1 MKKLFIILL
10 ATMLMSCTRY
20 KHTFLID
27 VTYTNGEQD
36 TIKIDIKNHTN
47 NPNEN
52 WKSMIYLGDNGCITI
67 PGVPSYNAYAICG
80 VRNFSIINHNVIKL
94 ND

>member
-10 ATMLMSCTRY
+10 TTMLISCTRY
-20 KHTFLID
+20 KHTFLVDI
-27 VTYTNGEQD
+27 TYTNGEQD
-36 TIKIDIKNHTN
+36 TIQIDVKNHSNTM
-47 NPNEN
+47 EN
-52 WKSMIYLGDNGCITI
+52 KNMIYLGDNGCITI

-80 VRNFSIINHNVIKL
+80 VRNFSIIKHNIIKL